1 MLTIIIICFIGLQ
14 YYRLAEE
21 FHKEKWGF
29 AILGVLSYYGGIY
42 LLGFIIAVIMDILS
56 SGFIDAVYKVLFN
69 INEIPFTAYYMFPL
83 GVLTSYVLYRWLQRK
98 WEKEMI
104 DEEVDITQNN

>member
-1 MLTIIIICFIGLQ
+1 MLAIIIVCFIGLQ

-42 LLGFIIAVIMDILS
+42 LLGFIIAVTMDILS

-69 INEIPFTAYYMFPL
+69 IYEMSFTVYMFPL
-83 GVLTSYVLYRWLQRK
+83 GALTSYLLYRWLERK
-98 WEKEMI
+98 WEKETPDNEI
-104 DEEVDITQNN
+104 DITQND